1 MKKQTLILL
10 NMGGPQSIGEIP
22 SYLQNIFSDSNIIDI
37 PLPNFLRKLLIRRL
51 VAKRIPKTVSIYQKI
66 GGGSPLNRITKQEA
80 QLVQHCLKQSYK
92 QDIDVLFAM
101 RYTEPFFPAVWQQI
115 AEQRR
120 NRIILL
126 SLYPHFSTTTTGS
139 FIDQWQQLRKNDHQ
153 SLFIKSFFDHPAFV
167 AASVEHIRAY
177 IQSNSSEGEHTILLF
192 SAHGIP
198 VNRVKRGDPYPE
210 EINGCIDAITA
221 QLPESVETYLGF
233 QSKVGPVR
241 WLKPETSE
249 VIQILAEQGIKK
261 LFVYPI
267 SFVADN
273 SESLYEIDMLFRERA
288 RSWGID
294 IFHTIPCL
302 NTEDVFINALAQI
315 TMEAI
320 KGELP
325 GRFLFR

>member
-1 MKKQTLILL
+1 MQKQILILL

-22 SYLQNIFSDSNIIDI
+22 SYLQNIFSDPGIIDL
-37 PLPNFLRKLLIRRL
+37 PLPKFLRRPLIRWI
-51 VAKRIPKTVSIYQKI
+51 VAKRLPKTEAIYQQI
-66 GGGSPLNRITKQEA
+66 GGGSPLNKITEQVA
-80 QLVQHCLKQSYK
+80 QLLQRHLKEAYNQHT
-92 QDIDVLFAM
+92 DVHFAM
-101 RYTEPFFPAVWQQI
+101 RYTNPFFSTVWQQI
-115 AEQRR
+115 AGKQEMPT
-120 NRIILL
+120 ILL
-126 SLYPHFSTTTTGS
+126 SQYPQFSTTTTGS
-139 FIDQWQQLRKNDHQ
+139 FINEWQRLKKSDNY
-153 SLFIKSFFDHPAFV
+153 SLLIKSYFDHPAFIE
-167 AASVEHIRAY
+167 ASAEHLKAY
-177 IQSNSSEGEHTILLF
+177 IQSNSSEGEQTILLF

-198 VNRVKRGDPYPE
+198 VNRVKQGDPYPE
-210 EINGCIDAITA
+210 EINGCIDAVTA
-221 QLPESVETYLGF
+221 RLPRSVETYLGF

-249 VIQILAEQGIKK
+249 VIQILAKQGIKK

-273 SESLYEIDMLFRERA
+273 SESLYEIDILFREKA

-302 NTEDVFINALAQI
+302 NTDDAYIDALAQI

-325 GRFLFR
+325 GRFIFR